1 MKSYLFVNARE
12 KMSFEKNIPELP
24 EMHLFMQKCI
34 FQVWFL
40 KIFKH
45 AKRGL
50 RLMLL
55 ELALMLTNAPLELTT
70 VMKMQLVSIGR
81 FKMSVLRTGN
91 TW

>member
-1 MKSYLFVNARE
+1 
-12 KMSFEKNIPELP
+12 MSFEKKFPELP
-24 EMHLFMQKCI
+24 EMHLFMKKCI
-34 FQVWFL
+34 FQVWSL

-45 AKRGL
+45 VKTGL

-81 FKMSVLRTGN
+81 FKMSVLRSGN
-91 TW
+91 TRL

>member
-1 MKSYLFVNARE
+1 
-12 KMSFEKNIPELP
+12 MSFEKKNPELP

-34 FQVWFL
+34 FQAWSL

-45 AKRGL
+45 VKTDL

-55 ELALMLTNAPLELTT
+55 ELALMLTNALLELTT

-81 FKMSVLRTGN
+81 FKMTVLRSGN
-91 TW
+91 T